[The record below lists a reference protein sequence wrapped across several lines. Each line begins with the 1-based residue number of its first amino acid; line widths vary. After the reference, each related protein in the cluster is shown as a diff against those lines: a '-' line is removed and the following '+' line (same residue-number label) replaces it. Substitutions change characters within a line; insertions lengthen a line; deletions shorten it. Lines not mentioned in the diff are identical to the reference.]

1 MGNEMLGA
9 VEGLDDPAIVK
20 KATSLPLD
28 RIAIVRVF
36 PGGADGKPTRV
47 VLVFYAPSGA
57 VMGATSGEDG
67 QALAMRQAQA
77 EGAGLSRSVA
87 DAVRSVA
94 EGQAPAS
101 DEARKEYEENYVSFE
116 DWVAVGVYTG
126 AVVNRWTQAYKGKYK
141 VPLRGP
147 EFYEHIGQV
156 EHAKAFRRKVGIK
169 WLGGSERRPSA
180 VRPRRSCCRV
190 PAPSAHRSPTRR
202 PTRRSR
208 SRRRRRARI
217 GRSGVESIRSSH
229 RLQGDLRTNTTPR
242 SRRSGIEV
250 KEAAHEPRTSTVKKR
265 RGVVATRAVVRRA
278 RRPRTCTRHAF

>member
-169 WLGGSERRPSA
+169 WPRWARNRHDRRRCGHGDPVVEFRLRA
-180 VRPRRSCCRV
+180 HIELVRPDAS
-190 PAPSAHRSPTRR
+190 
-202 PTRRSR
+202 TRRSR
-208 SRRRRRARI
+208 SRRRRWRARI
-217 GRSGVESIRSSH
+217 GRPGVES
-229 RLQGDLRTNTTPR
+229 P
-242 SRRSGIEV
+242 SGRAIDC
-250 KEAAHEPRTSTVKKR
+250 KAACGRIQH
-265 RGVVATRAVVRRA
+265 RA
-278 RRPRTCTRHAF
+278 REEAWH